1 MLARAM
7 ISLFWVIKSH
17 QKGHEVRTIVC
28 CTKYYQNDFFVQLRL
43 CERRYSPVI
52 IWLLQFASVKIS
64 QNFKLWNLS
73 CRSCKSRRKKK
84 RVTKAV
90 PTLGRTQT
98 NMFTGP
104 ANFRKFHRRK
114 RDKSCSKDPFF
125 PCRKVCV
132 NFRICRVICRLLAI
146 FPWCFLFNWPIF
158 QV

>member
-1 MLARAM
+1 M
-7 ISLFWVIKSH
+7 SK
-17 QKGHEVRTIVC
+17 VRTIVC
-28 CTKYYQNDFFVQLRL
+28 CTKYYQNDFF
-43 CERRYSPVI
+43 YSAKTLPKKALASDNLALPLI
-52 IWLLQFASVKIS
+52 FFNLLLWKSLKIS
-64 QNFKLWNLS
+64 S
-73 CRSCKSRRKKK
+73 CEICPADLVKAEKN
-84 RVTKAV
+84 RVTRAV
-90 PTLGRTQT
+90 STLGRTLT

-146 FPWCFLFNWPIF
+146 FPWCFLFDWPIF